1 MKNMEQYTKTLNI
14 NWATPLLGLIT
25 AHHLF
30 AVNITHWAWWIR
42 GGIGVLAGNGKK

>member
-1 MKNMEQYTKTLNI
+1 MKNMEQYKKTLNI

-30 AVNITHWAWWIR
+30 AGNIEHWAWWILVVV
-42 GGIGVLAGNGKK
+42 GVLAGNWKR